1 MLTREEIIEI
11 LKKTNSLKTGHFLLS
26 SGLHSDKYVQCALVL
41 SYPWEAE
48 NLCKALAEKL
58 ADIDIEIVV
67 GPALGGIVIA
77 YELARALN
85 VPGIFAERTDGEMAF
100 RRGFEIKPGQKV
112 LVVEDV
118 VTTGGSAKEAIKLI
132 KEMGG
137 DVVAV
142 SSLIDR
148 SGGKADF
155 GVPFKALLELDIPT
169 YKPEDCPM
177 CKDGSTA
184 EKPGS
189 RK

>member
-1 MLTREEIIEI
+1 MLTREDIIKI
-11 LKKTNSLKTGHFLLS
+11 LEKTNSLKTGHFLLS

-41 SYPWEAE
+41 SNPWEAE
-48 NLCKALAEKL
+48 KLCKALAKKL
-58 ADIDIEIVV
+58 EGLDIEVVV

-85 VPGIFAERTDGEMAF
+85 VPGMFAERVENEMTL

-118 VTTGGSAKEAIKLI
+118 VTTGGSAKEVIKLI
-132 KEMGG
+132 KEIGG
-137 DVVAV
+137 EVVAV

-155 GVPFKALLELDIPT
+155 DVPFKALLELEVPT
-169 YKPEDCPM
+169 YKAEDCPM
-177 CKDGSTA
+177 CKGGSTA

>member
-11 LKKTNSLKTGHFLLS
+11 LEKTNSLKTGHFLLS

-41 SYPWEAE
+41 SHPREAE
-48 NLCKALAEKL
+48 QLCKALAEKL
-58 ADIDIEIVV
+58 KGIDIEVVV
-67 GPALGGIVIA
+67 GPALGGIVMA

-85 VPGIFAERTDGEMAF
+85 VPGIFAERTDGEMAL

-118 VTTGGSAKEAIKLI
+118 VTTGGSAKEVIKLI
-132 KEMGG
+132 KEIGG
-137 DVVAV
+137 EVVAV

-155 GVPFKALLELDIPT
+155 SAPFKALLELNIPT
-169 YKPEDCPM
+169 YNPEDCPM
-177 CKDGSTA
+177 CKGGSTA

>member
-1 MLTREEIIEI
+1 MLIRDEIIEI
-11 LKKTNSLKTGHFLLS
+11 LEKTNSLKTGHFLLS

-48 NLCKALAEKL
+48 KLCKALAQKL
-58 ADIDIEIVV
+58 EGIDIEIVV

-85 VPGIFAERTDGEMAF
+85 VPGIFAERTEGEMAL

-118 VTTGGSAKEAIKLI
+118 VTTGGSAKEVIKLI

-137 DVVAV
+137 EVAAV

-155 GVPFKALLELDIPT
+155 GAPFKALLELDIPA

-177 CKDGSTA
+177 CKDGSSA